1 MKNFFLVILLFFLSS
16 INIVT
21 ANSNIVFIDIDKV
34 ITTSKAG
41 SSVLKQLNELNNKN
55 IKKLKNEEKILKDKE
70 TKLITQKNILS
81 ESEFQ
86 SSIDKLRLEINNH
99 NKNKNKIL
107 SDFAKLKLANTNRLL
122 ELITPILTAYSK
134 EKSIAMILQKK
145 DLVIGKTELDIS
157 NEIIKIVNSDI
168 NEFKIK

>member
-16 INIVT
+16 INIVA

>member
-1 MKNFFLVILLFFLSS
+1 M
-16 INIVT
+16 
-21 ANSNIVFIDIDKV
+21 DKV

-86 SSIDKLRLEINNH
+86 SSIDKLKLEINNH

>member
-1 MKNFFLVILLFFLSS
+1 VKNFFLVILLFFLSS

>member
-16 INIVT
+16 INILA

>member
-1 MKNFFLVILLFFLSS
+1 M
-16 INIVT
+16 
-21 ANSNIVFIDIDKV
+21 
-34 ITTSKAG
+34 
-41 SSVLKQLNELNNKN
+41 
-55 IKKLKNEEKILKDKE
+55 
-70 TKLITQKNILS
+70 ITQKNILS

>member
-16 INIVT
+16 INIVA
-21 ANSNIVFIDIDKV
+21 ANSNIVFIDIDRV

>member
-1 MKNFFLVILLFFLSS
+1 M
-16 INIVT
+16 
-21 ANSNIVFIDIDKV
+21 DKV